1 MSSNPLEEC
10 RQKIDAVDNQVLEL
24 FLERMRIASMIAQ
37 EKQKENLPI
46 LNPARERDIL
56 RRVTQ
61 QAGEEFGSYARVLF
75 STLFDLSKSY
85 QRRWVNNGSAL
96 IADITRQLENSPADF
111 PDTASVACMGIEGA
125 YAQIAAEKI
134 FKAADIMF
142 FRSFAGVFQ
151 AVENGL
157 CECAVLPL
165 ENSTSGTVDT
175 VYDLMRDYKFH
186 FVRSCRLQIV
196 HSLLVPVGVALE
208 DIREVFSHP
217 HGLKQC
223 SKYWAKRPDVKLT
236 ACESTAHAAELVAK
250 SGQRDVAA
258 IASRE
263 CADIYGLQ
271 VIPCEMQDSD
281 FNYTRFICISKKPFI
296 YPGANKI
303 SLMACLPH
311 KPGSLFRLISKF
323 AAQELNLTK
332 LESRPVPGREFEY
345 RFYFDFDGSVRTP
358 AVLRLLGELEA
369 DTDTLFFLGNYSEI

>member
-10 RQKIDAVDNQVLEL
+10 REKIDAADNRILEL
-24 FLERMRIASMIAQ
+24 FLERMRIAGTIAQ
-37 EKQKENLPI
+37 LKQKENLPI
-46 LNPARERDIL
+46 LNPAREREIL
-56 RRVTQ
+56 RRMTKQ
-61 QAGEEFGSYARVLF
+61 SGEEFGSYARVLF

-85 QRRWVNNGSAL
+85 QRHWVDNGGTL
-96 IADITRQLENSPADF
+96 IADIQNQLENSPADF

-134 FKAADIMF
+134 FKVADIMY
-142 FRSFAGVFQ
+142 FRNFAGVFQ
-151 AVENGL
+151 AVESGL
-157 CECAVLPL
+157 CEFAVLPL

-175 VYDLMRDYKFH
+175 VYDLVRDYKFH
-186 FVRSCRLQIV
+186 FVRSCRLQVV
-196 HSLLVPVGVALE
+196 HSLLAPAGVAMK

-223 SKYWAKRPDVKLT
+223 SKYWSERPDVKLT
-236 ACESTAHAAELVAK
+236 ICESTSHAAELVAK
-250 SGQRDVAA
+250 SGRRDAAA

-263 CADIYGLQ
+263 CAGIYGLR

-303 SLMACLPH
+303 SLMAYLPH

-345 RFYFDFDGSVRTP
+345 MFYFDFDGSVRAP
-358 AVLRLLGELEA
+358 SVLRLLGELEA